1 MGPKPE
7 FPQSGQLFGYPL
19 MEHLNQRHPLIQL
32 AALIDWDAIDRVA
45 SEPFQSKRGR
55 PAVRPRLIA
64 GLLYLQ
70 HAYDLSDEEV
80 VWSWVENPYWQVFT
94 GETYLQKEPPIDPS
108 SLTRWRKRLGEVGM
122 EELLAQT
129 IEAAKRASVIKAS
142 SVKRVIVDTTV
153 MEKAIAHPTDSR
165 LLERAREHLV
175 KAAQEC
181 GLTLRQNY
189 NREAPRLA
197 LQVGRYAHA
206 RQFKR
211 MKGVLRIL
219 RTRVGRVHRDIERQM
234 DKVPE
239 QHQAKLKELLNRT
252 QRILTQKPKD
262 KNKLYALHAPE
273 VECISK
279 GKARTPYEFGV
290 KVSIVSTHKEGLVVG
305 ARSMPGNPY
314 DGHTL
319 YEALEQAEILSDIKP
334 QMAFVDR
341 GYRGVEIDGVQIWKS
356 GQKRGVTRGLKA
368 MIKRRSAIEPTIGH
382 MKSDGKLGRN
392 WLKGAL
398 GDAMHAV
405 LCGAGHNLRMIMR
418 KLRLFCA
425 DILAVLLRV
434 FRTAAL
440 TS

>member
-7 FPQSGQLFGYPL
+7 MLQSGQLFGYPL

-32 AALIDWDAIDRVA
+32 AGLIDWDAIDRVG
-45 SEPFQSKRGR
+45 SESFQSKRGG
-55 PAVRPRLIA
+55 PGVRPRLIA

-80 VWSWVENPYWQVFT
+80 VWSWVENSYWQVFT
-94 GETYLQKEPPIDPS
+94 GE
-108 SLTRWRKRLGEVGM
+108 M
-122 EELLAQT
+122 
-129 IEAAKRASVIKAS
+129 
-142 SVKRVIVDTTV
+142 
-153 MEKAIAHPTDSR
+153 
-165 LLERAREHLV
+165 
-175 KAAQEC
+175 
-181 GLTLRQNY
+181 RQNY

-206 RQFKR
+206 RHFKR
-211 MKGVLRIL
+211 MRGALRTL

-239 QHQAKLKELLNRT
+239 QQQAELKELLCRT
-252 QRILTQKPKD
+252 RRILTQKPKD

-273 VECISK
+273 VECIAK

-290 KVSIVSTHKEGLVVG
+290 KVSIVTTHKEGLVVG

-319 YEALEQAEILSDIKP
+319 YEALERAEILSSVKP
-334 QMAFVDR
+334 QMAFVDK
-341 GYRGVEIDGVQIWKS
+341 GYQGVDIDGVQIWKS

-398 GDAMHAV
+398 GDAIHAV
-405 LCGAGHNLRMIMR
+405 LCGAGHNLRLIIR

-425 DILAVLLRV
+425 DILRMLLRA
-434 FRTAAL
+434 FQMSAL
-440 TS
+440 AG